1 MSSLFKLWRSRGES
15 GRILERVLLGILVMG
30 SILVTSLLSWTV
42 MAQAEAS
49 LTVIRSGNDSWPQ
62 ITQQLEEADLSFQVM
77 DRSQITAPQLEE
89 ARVVFL
95 PDPSDLSL
103 TQLQNLATWLEQGQ
117 GRLIVSGPLDLP
129 SGLNDRTRQVFGAY
143 WSEDLASTASI
154 QVTPFAGSRWAD
166 SVTSTTPLPGGRLI
180 PTGPESRLVA
190 SWSGI
195 SGNPYAVIATARTV
209 YLGWRWG
216 ESEDRA
222 RRSTDQQWLQAALT
236 YLQQGLD
243 PVPQLA
249 SPSDPQGDTAGVPPE
264 FVAPALPLS
273 ALEVISMRQELGNLV
288 GRVESALVLTKA
300 TQNDGSPRVYEAVIE
315 GAKQVIQQ
323 LPTWA
328 EQGEDQMAREA
339 FEQARSDL
347 WQNYPVDGLTALPE
361 VRAIWLDRG
370 TIVESGS
377 EAGLAQVF
385 DRLAAAGINTVFF
398 ETINAG
404 FPIYPSRIAPEQN
417 PLTRSWDP
425 LRAAVKLAHERDIEL
440 HAWMWTF
447 AVGNRRHNVLPEIRL
462 PESYPGP
469 VLTAHPEWANFD
481 RRQRM
486 FPGGQPETWV
496 DPANPQVRRY
506 LLDLITEMVVEYGV
520 DGIHLDYIRYPFQ
533 NAASRATFGYGQVAR
548 SQFQQMTGVDP
559 LQINANQ
566 NRSLWR
572 QWTEFRT
579 GLVNQFVSD
588 VASTLERLDPQVI
601 LSAAVYA
608 LPENE
613 RIQRLQQDWEV
624 WIQAGDLD
632 LLVPLTYA
640 GNTRRLAQL
649 VEPNLEIVSRSSVLF
664 MPSVN
669 LLDLPRVEF
678 LDQMQVVR
686 DLPTGGYAL
695 FAARQ
700 LTPELQETLS
710 QSAIS
715 STQIPYRNPFG
726 SAQERFQVLQ
736 REWQF
741 LLDEDELRILEPY
754 RSEWLAQTERVEQV
768 LNSLNRDPGLAQ
780 VERAEQEVVVLR
792 RGFQEWMRFDS
803 LQNPYRVQ
811 TWENRLF
818 SLEMMLRYGK
828 RVLPRLLAMGS

>member
-1 MSSLFKLWRSRGES
+1 M
-15 GRILERVLLGILVMG
+15 
-30 SILVTSLLSWTV
+30 
-42 MAQAEAS
+42 
-49 LTVIRSGNDSWPQ
+49 
-62 ITQQLEEADLSFQVM
+62 
-77 DRSQITAPQLEE
+77 
-89 ARVVFL
+89 
-95 PDPSDLSL
+95 
-103 TQLQNLATWLEQGQ
+103 
-117 GRLIVSGPLDLP
+117 
-129 SGLNDRTRQVFGAY
+129 
-143 WSEDLASTASI
+143 
-154 QVTPFAGSRWAD
+154 
-166 SVTSTTPLPGGRLI
+166 
-180 PTGPESRLVA
+180 
-190 SWSGI
+190 
-195 SGNPYAVIATARTV
+195 
-209 YLGWRWG
+209 
-216 ESEDRA
+216 
-222 RRSTDQQWLQAALT
+222 
-236 YLQQGLD
+236 
-243 PVPQLA
+243 
-249 SPSDPQGDTAGVPPE
+249 
-264 FVAPALPLS
+264 
-273 ALEVISMRQELGNLV
+273 
-288 GRVESALVLTKA
+288 
-300 TQNDGSPRVYEAVIE
+300 
-315 GAKQVIQQ
+315 
-323 LPTWA
+323 
-328 EQGEDQMAREA
+328 
-339 FEQARSDL
+339 
-347 WQNYPVDGLTALPE
+347 
-361 VRAIWLDRG
+361 
-370 TIVESGS
+370 
-377 EAGLAQVF
+377 AQVF

-425 LRAAVKLAHERDIEL
+425 LRAAVQLAHERGIEL

-447 AVGNRRHNVLPEIRL
+447 AVGNRRHNILPEIRL

-469 VLTAHPEWANFD
+469 VLTAHPEWANLD

-486 FPGGQPETWV
+486 FPGGQPETWL
-496 DPANPQVRRY
+496 DPANPEARRY
-506 LLDLITEMVVEYGV
+506 LLDLITEMVTEYGV

-533 NAASRATFGYGQVAR
+533 NAASRATFGYGQAAR
-548 SQFQQMTGVDP
+548 SQFQQLTGADP

-579 GLVNQFVSD
+579 GLVNQFVAD
-588 VASTLERLDPQVI
+588 VASTLEQLDPQVI

-700 LTPELQETLS
+700 LTPELQEVLS

-736 REWQF
+736 REWRF
-741 LLDEDELRILEPY
+741 LLEENELRILEPY
-754 RSEWLAQTERVEQV
+754 RSEWLAQTQRVEQV
-768 LNSLNRDPGLAQ
+768 LNSLNQDPGLAR
-780 VERAEQEVVVLR
+780 VERAEQEIQELR
-792 RGFQEWMRFDS
+792 RGFREWMRFDS

-828 RVLPRLLAMGS
+828 RVLPRLLALGS